1 MSDPERW
8 TSDPDAP
15 EGVAELFAAGKKA
28 SPPMPPEVRARVGA
42 TLAALAAGGV
52 ATAPSTAAAAKA
64 ASSTI
69 ASSGLFKITLA
80 VVLSITGAAVF
91 HFSRAAA
98 PAHPAQP
105 AAVEAAP
112 AEAPARPVEA
122 PVPAPIEAEVAAPA
136 EAEVAAP
143 AARPL
148 PRPVTPTVLD
158 PLADEA
164 RLISEAH
171 AVLEAQPAR
180 ALALTTTHRRLY
192 AEGQLAAERELVAI
206 DALMRLGRAD
216 AARTRAAR
224 LEAHYPSSPYSAR
237 AQRILAR
244 AAESAAESDAE

>member
-28 SPPMPPEVRARVGA
+28 SQPMPPEVRARVGA
-42 TLAALAAGGV
+42 TLAVLAAGGV

-80 VVLSITGAAVF
+80 AVVLSITSAAVF
-91 HFSRAAA
+91 HFSGNAE
-98 PAHPAQP
+98 PAHPTRP
-105 AAVEAAP
+105 AAVEATP
-112 AEAPARPVEA
+112 AEAPALPVEVSA
-122 PVPAPIEAEVAAPA
+122 PAPIEAEVAAPD

-143 AARPL
+143 AARPQ
-148 PRPVTPTVLD
+148 PRPSTPAVALD

-206 DALMRLGRAD
+206 DALMRLGRVD
-216 AARTRAAR
+216 AARARAAR
-224 LEAHYPSSPYSAR
+224 LDAQYPSSPYPAR

-244 AAESAAESDAE
+244 GVASDAE